1 MNNFDIIIIGGGAAG
16 LMAGGHAAGLGAK
29 TLILEKMP
37 RTGRKLY
44 ITGKGRC
51 NITNI
56 DILSEYNKHIGTKAR
71 FLKPA
76 FHNFFNS
83 DLIDFFNKI
92 GVPTIIE
99 RGGRVFPASQKA
111 VDVVDALVKWC
122 KKNKTVIKSNTQ
134 VKKLILENYRVTGV
148 EDADGNKYFSKAV
161 IIATGG
167 ASYPATGS
175 TGDGYG
181 FAKSAGHNII
191 PVKPVLVPFETSGNI
206 AKQLQGLSLRNV
218 TAQIWVDNKKY
229 DEEFG
234 EMLFTH
240 FGVSGPIILSLSRRL
255 NFDENKKYILS
266 IDLKP
271 ALDEKKLDARLIRD
285 LNNFG
290 KMKFSN
296 ILREWLPKKMIPV
309 FLDILKISSDKLCN
323 QINSKER
330 KSIRILL
337 KNLKLEI
344 TGVRSFKEAIITNG
358 GVDTIEVDKKTMS
371 SKICKSL
378 YFAGEVLDVD
388 ADTGGYNLQIAFST
402 ARLAAENAVKNI

>member
-1 MNNFDIIIIGGGAAG
+1 MNNFDVIVIGGGASG
-16 LMAGGHAAGLGAK
+16 MMAGGYAAELGAK

-37 RTGRKLY
+37 RPGRKLY

-51 NITNI
+51 NITNTN
-56 DILSEYNKHIGTKAR
+56 ILSEYNKHIGVKAR

-76 FHNFFNS
+76 FHNFFNT
-83 DLIDFFNKI
+83 DLIEFINKI
-92 GVPTIIE
+92 GVPTVVE
-99 RGGRVFPASQKA
+99 RGGRVFPQSQTA
-111 VDVVDALVKWC
+111 VDVVDALVRWC
-122 KKNKTVIKSNTQ
+122 NKNKAVLKSNAQ
-134 VKKLILENYRVTGV
+134 VKKMIFEDDKIIGV
-148 EDADGNKYFSKAV
+148 EDVEGNKYFSKAV
-161 IIATGG
+161 IITTGG

-175 TGDGYG
+175 SGDGYN

-191 PVKPVLVPFETSGNI
+191 PIKPALVPFETSGSL

-218 TAQIWVDNKKY
+218 NAQIWIDNKKF

-234 EMLFTH
+234 EMMFTH
-240 FGVSGPIILSLSRRL
+240 FGVTGPIILSLSRRV
-255 NFDENKKYILS
+255 NFDKEKKIILS

-296 ILREWLPKKMIPV
+296 VLREWLPRKMINM
-309 FLDILKISSDKLCN
+309 FLDLLKISSDKLCN

-337 KNLKLEI
+337 KNFSLEI
-344 TGVRSFKEAIITNG
+344 RGTRPFTEAIVTAG
-358 GVDTIEVDKKTMS
+358 GVDTTEVDKKTMR

-378 YFAGEVLDVD
+378 YFAGEVLDLD

-402 ARLAAENAVKNI
+402 ARLAAENAVKDI